1 MPERYVLPKTIEEY
15 LNFYDIETDGK
26 TAILYKAVHKQEG
39 EYVSDYDTTFKY
51 IIGGLIT
58 EPNCN
63 TDVDENCGKSIH
75 VYTRSRVALDYGGGW
90 SDLAILALEVEIKD
104 IIIPINSDGKVRV
117 PKAKVIREV
126 PLSECGLYGK
136 ILERNII

>member
-1 MPERYVLPKTIEEY
+1 MVIEQCPKGMYAENNRRY

-58 EPNCN
+58 EPN
-63 TDVDENCGKSIH
+63 
-75 VYTRSRVALDYGGGW
+75 
-90 SDLAILALEVEIKD
+90 AIQT
-104 IIIPINSDGKVRV
+104 
-117 PKAKVIREV
+117 
-126 PLSECGLYGK
+126 
-136 ILERNII
+136 